1 VFCSIEQTLPA
12 TDGRSMSVLAMTSHS
27 QNFEDVILWRAL
39 KHVERGTYIDIGAQ
53 DPVVDSVSLAFYE
66 KGWRGVHV
74 EPVSCYA
81 DKLRKERPGERV
93 IEAAISPKEGSI
105 PFFEIPD
112 TGLSTG
118 DAPTAQRH
126 EAAGFLVRRIEI
138 PSLPLSRVL
147 DDFRDQD
154 VHWLKIDVE
163 GAEAQVIASWLPS
176 PVRPWIVVVES
187 TVPNAPTPAHG
198 EWEQQL
204 LALGYEFAYFDG
216 LNRFYVSTAHPEL
229 KASFGA
235 GPNVFDDFVLAGS
248 SPFAAGLRRELSRAT
263 EETARLHQQIA
274 KLGERARAAAA
285 QERALNRRLM
295 VLEQQVNDIRE
306 SYAWILCAP
315 LRAAER
321 GAQSSLHRA
330 RGWTSLKPGS
340 RPRRAVR
347 TIVVGLINQVL
358 KRPYLS
364 TLAKRGA
371 ARLPKINN
379 RLRLMTYHQRAMS
392 FVSQRKAPED
402 GTLDLSLEPQSVRLI
417 YQRLMRARSNL
428 DRLDA
433 AARPPSGAKPHLAFV
448 SPLPPEKSGIADYS
462 AELLPELAR
471 HYAIDVIV
479 AQKEIFDPWINANC
493 TVRDLAWFEQHAH
506 SYDRIVYQFG
516 NSLFHDHMFR
526 LLDRYPGIV
535 VLHDFYLGGLIA
547 HLELYGGVNGFWS
560 SALYQSHGYTALRDR
575 FDPAKE
581 PDIVVNCPV
590 NLSLLQR
597 AQGVIVHS
605 DYSRHLAQMHY
616 GENFANDWAVI
627 PFPRRLPDVLDR
639 DAARVALGFGENDFV
654 ICTFGILG
662 ETKLNQHLLDA
673 WLKTPMAS
681 EGNCHLIFVGQDSQN
696 NPYCEQLRKAI
707 RASSAKGRIRITG
720 FVSPDVYRQ
729 YLLAAD
735 IAVQLRALSRGET
748 SAAVFDCLAHG
759 VPTIINANG
768 SMVELPEGCI
778 VMLPDKLSIDELAD
792 ALTMLRDEPEKRQA
806 LSQEARR
813 VAVRHSPEQVA
824 GRYHDAIETIAKLAP
839 ATADVRAL
847 AEHASLVS
855 APPDDEAWLELAH
868 KLVEESPFQRGG
880 IRQLLVDVSILARED
895 FKTGIQRVVRS
906 QLLALLNDPPAG
918 FRVEPVW
925 LGDADGRWHYRYAR
939 RYTLQLLSLPDGVLD
954 DDPVEVAEGDVF
966 YMPDFWTDGVV
977 HATEAGIYA
986 EWRAR
991 GVRTSFMVYDVLP
1004 LTRPEF
1010 FPDRFSEMHAQWLAA
1025 VADSGDRLICISQA
1039 VADETRQ
1046 WLEANRPETLE
1057 HLDITALHLGAD
1069 IAASAPTMGL
1079 PDDASNV
1086 LSQLS
1091 SRPSFL
1097 MVGTVEPRKG
1107 HLQTLAAFERLWAEG
1122 LDVNLAIVGAEGW
1135 KGVPHDQRRTIP
1147 MIVEKL
1153 RPHPELGRRLF
1164 WLEGISDEYLEKVY
1178 ATCVCLIAAS
1188 EDEGFG
1194 LPLIEAARHRI
1205 PILARDIPV
1214 FREVAG
1220 AHAGYFDGKDPDAM
1234 AQAIKD
1240 WLTLHAK
1247 GEHRKSDDMPWLTWA
1262 ENVERLKAILL
1273 QDAPARIEALEE
1285 NFNGQAHRPLVRA
1298 G

>member
-1 VFCSIEQTLPA
+1 
-12 TDGRSMSVLAMTSHS
+12 MTSHS

-74 EPVSCYA
+74 EPVSSYA
-81 DKLRKERPGERV
+81 DKLRRERPDERI
-93 IEAAISPKEGSI
+93 IEAAISREEGAS

-118 DAPTAQRH
+118 NAATMQRH
-126 EAAGFLVRRIEI
+126 EAAGFIVRRIEV
-138 PSLPLSRVL
+138 PSLPLSKVL
-147 DDFRDQD
+147 DDFRDRD

-163 GAEAQVIASWLPS
+163 GAEAEVIASWLPS

-187 TVPNAPTPAHG
+187 TVPNAPTPTHG

-216 LNRFYVSTAHPEL
+216 LNRFYVSTVHPEL

-235 GPNVFDDFVLAGS
+235 GPNVFDDFVLTGS
-248 SPFAAGLRRELSRAT
+248 SPFAAGLRRELSHAA
-263 EETARLHQQIA
+263 EETARLNQQIA
-274 KLGERARAAAA
+274 KMGDRARAAAA
-285 QERALNRRLM
+285 QEKTLNRRLM
-295 VLEQQVNDIRE
+295 VLEQQLNDLRE
-306 SYAWILCAP
+306 SYAWTIYAP

-321 GAQSSLHRA
+321 TVRSSLHQA
-330 RGWTSLKPGS
+330 RGWISLKPGS
-340 RPRRAVR
+340 RPRRAIR
-347 TIVVGLINQVL
+347 AIVVGLINQVL

-364 TLAKRGA
+364 TLAKRSA
-371 ARLPKINN
+371 ARFPKINN
-379 RLRLMTYHQRAMS
+379 RMRLMTYHQRAMS
-392 FVSQRKAPED
+392 FVSQRKVPED

-428 DRLDA
+428 DRLDSPS
-433 AARPPSGAKPHLAFV
+433 RMPSGAKPHLAFV

-479 AQKEIFDPWINANC
+479 VQKEVSDPWVKANC
-493 TVRDLAWFEQHAH
+493 TIRDLAWFEQHAH
-506 SYDRIVYQFG
+506 GYDRIVYQFG

-547 HLELYGGVNGFWS
+547 HLELYGGVSGFWA
-560 SALYQSHGYTALRDR
+560 SALYQSQGYPALRDR

-581 PDIVVNCPV
+581 PDIVNNCPV
-590 NLSLLQR
+590 NLSVLQR

-605 DYSRHLAQMHY
+605 NYSRYLAQTHY
-616 GENFANDWAVI
+616 GEKFAEDWAVI
-627 PFPRRLPDVLDR
+627 PFPRRLPDVIDR
-639 DAARVALGFGENDFV
+639 DGARAALGFGNNDFV

-673 WLKTPMAS
+673 WLMTPMAG
-681 EGNCHLIFVGQDSQN
+681 EGKCHLIFVGQDSQN
-696 NPYCEQLRKAI
+696 NPYCERLRRSI
-707 RASSAKGRIRITG
+707 NASPAKGRIRITG
-720 FVSPDVYRQ
+720 FVSPEVYRQ
-729 YLLAAD
+729 YLMAAD

-748 SAAVFDCLAHG
+748 SAAVFDCLAYG
-759 VPTIINANG
+759 VPTIVNANG
-768 SMVELPEGCI
+768 SMVELPEGSV
-778 VMLPDKLSIDELAD
+778 VMLPDKLSTDELAD
-792 ALTMLRDEPEKRQA
+792 ALTMLRDKPEKRQA
-806 LSQEARR
+806 LSQEARC
-813 VAVRHSPEQVA
+813 VAVRHSPDQVA
-824 GRYHDAIETIAKLAP
+824 GRYHDAIETISRLSP

-855 APPDDEAWLELAH
+855 APLDDEAWLELARN
-868 KLVEESPFQRGG
+868 LAEESPFQRGG

-906 QLLALLNDPPAG
+906 QLLALLSNPPAG

-925 LGDADGRWHYRYAR
+925 LGNADGRWHYRYAR
-939 RYTLQLLSLPDGVLD
+939 RYTLQLLGLPDGVLD
-954 DDPVEVAEGDVF
+954 DDPVEAAEGDIF

-977 HATEAGIYA
+977 HATEAGLYK

-991 GVRTSFMVYDVLP
+991 GVKTSFMVYDVLP

-1039 VADETRQ
+1039 VAGETKQ
-1046 WLEANRPETLE
+1046 WLEANKPETLE

-1069 IAASAPTMGL
+1069 IAASAPTLGL
-1079 PDDASNV
+1079 PGNAPAV
-1086 LSQLS
+1086 LGQMSLH
-1091 SRPSFL
+1091 PSFL

-1122 LDVNLAIVGAEGW
+1122 ADVNLVIVGAEGW
-1135 KGVPHDQRRTIP
+1135 KGVPQDQRRTIP

-1153 RPHPELGRRLF
+1153 RNHQELDRRLF

-1178 ATCVCLIAAS
+1178 ATCICLIAAS

-1205 PILARDIPV
+1205 PILARNIPV

-1220 AHAGYFDGKDPDAM
+1220 THAGYFDGKDPDAM
-1234 AQAIKD
+1234 AQTIKD
-1240 WLTLHAK
+1240 WLTLHGK

-1273 QDAPARIEALEE
+1273 HDAPERTEALEE
-1285 NFNGQAHRPLVRA
+1285 HLSAQVPRPLAKA